1 MARSSKTDPLRNF
14 KFQVEIVPGGSAL
27 LAHVG
32 PSIGNLGFAVVS
44 GISTTNEV
52 IMYREGG
59 MNAQPAYS
67 KVLTPTGWTTMGE
80 LEVGDQVVDP
90 ATGNPSEVLGIYPKG
105 EREVFRV
112 TLRDGSSTVACYD
125 HLWKATCTGHY
136 IEKVVTTL
144 EIRDIIESGEHVW
157 LPEIA
162 PIQYD
167 VLSDLPIDPYLLG
180 VLLSE
185 GNLQAKHVSFAQDD
199 SDESG
204 KQMVERCRATL
215 PEGLSLRRSGDDG
228 ATNATW
234 HLTTGTGS
242 GSTWVD
248 HHGKDRNPVQA
259 ALRVLGLD
267 NHRSWEKF
275 VPDIYKHASAEDR
288 LALLQGILDGD
299 GSVSDTGRITFSSSS
314 KQLRDDVAEL
324 INSLGGRCTRRA
336 NDKVMFTSPNQIE
349 PKAGRTAYEIGSVQI
364 QVNPFFVEDKAS
376 KFIAKN
382 AAYHRAVIS
391 VESIGV
397 EEVQCIEVSAESHL
411 YITDDFIPTHNTA
424 PHKMIGQSDWGP
436 ITFSKGL
443 FAQEANLYNWQT
455 FLNSWNQGGVAG
467 GSTSSD
473 NDYRAD
479 IIVSVF
485 DHPVSAGSYATP
497 GDTNTAPTPA
507 GNRKL
512 AFKLHNAWPASWSLT
527 DLNAGDSS
535 ILIQQLV
542 VNHEGASV
550 FFAPDVNGVA
560 PYPGAAD

>member
-59 MNAQPAYS
+59 M
-67 KVLTPTGWTTMGE
+67 
-80 LEVGDQVVDP
+80 
-90 ATGNPSEVLGIYPKG
+90 
-105 EREVFRV
+105 
-112 TLRDGSSTVACYD
+112 
-125 HLWKATCTGHY
+125 
-136 IEKVVTTL
+136 
-144 EIRDIIESGEHVW
+144 
-157 LPEIA
+157 
-162 PIQYD
+162 
-167 VLSDLPIDPYLLG
+167 
-180 VLLSE
+180 
-185 GNLQAKHVSFAQDD
+185 
-199 SDESG
+199 
-204 KQMVERCRATL
+204 
-215 PEGLSLRRSGDDG
+215 
-228 ATNATW
+228 
-234 HLTTGTGS
+234 
-242 GSTWVD
+242 
-248 HHGKDRNPVQA
+248 
-259 ALRVLGLD
+259 
-267 NHRSWEKF
+267 
-275 VPDIYKHASAEDR
+275 
-288 LALLQGILDGD
+288 
-299 GSVSDTGRITFSSSS
+299 
-314 KQLRDDVAEL
+314 
-324 INSLGGRCTRRA
+324 
-336 NDKVMFTSPNQIE
+336 
-349 PKAGRTAYEIGSVQI
+349 
-364 QVNPFFVEDKAS
+364 
-376 KFIAKN
+376 
-382 AAYHRAVIS
+382 
-391 VESIGV
+391 
-397 EEVQCIEVSAESHL
+397 
-411 YITDDFIPTHNTA
+411 NTA